1 MARVGRELQGVAFGL
16 INELLGLVRDDSGVA
31 RPNRFEVVIF
41 PPTSS
46 VQTRNPTAY
55 DNLSATLMGDLV
67 KDGTLRSVA
76 IKCTSISFPAKT
88 LQVSQDTNI
97 YGPVREIVN
106 GIEFGDLQANF
117 TLLRSDMKEK
127 KYFEAW
133 QGLTFNPAS
142 WSVGYYDDYVGSVE
156 IYQLDEQNNRR
167 YGIKLIEAFPK
178 IIGEMA
184 LDMQTGNTVSS
195 LPITFSYRYWEPLEG
210 QSQIPNRIL
219 GDIADLVGNTV
230 ERKILS
236 KIPKVLSRL

>member
-1 MARVGRELQGVAFGL
+1 MARVGRELEGFAFGL
-16 INELLGLVRDDSGVA
+16 INELLGLVHDENGVA

-46 VQTRNPTAY
+46 AQTRNASSY
-55 DNLSATLMGDLV
+55 DNLSATLLGDLV

-117 TLLRSDMKEK
+117 TMLRSDMKEK

-156 IYQLDEQNNRR
+156 IYQLDEQNRR
-167 YGIKLIEAFPK
+167 KYGIKLIEAFPK
-178 IIGEMA
+178 IVGEMA
-184 LDMQTGNTVSS
+184 LDMQTGNTVST